1 MIDPVMQSFLFH
13 DETKPARVLI
23 GYNLH
28 IK

>member
-1 MIDPVMQSFLFH
+1 MQSFLFH